1 MADDLNLK
9 PGRTLDLF
17 TGKHGTGTGGN
28 LQSNA
33 AADDFPGDFA
43 KLKLQIIRPVFES
56 IGNRVKER
64 GHAFNIS
71 EEPGRRISIHIVPPG
86 ANQSIHPYDWF
97 PTFSLYGAPH
107 TRRIGVHGRNTR
119 PNSSGST
126 GERGDYPVAKVSK
139 DVVEKELMKFIGE
152 IANW

>member
-1 MADDLNLK
+1 MADDPNLR
-9 PGRTLDLF
+9 PGRTGDLF
-17 TGKHGTGTGGN
+17 SARRGADGQPPPATGEVGF
-28 LQSNA
+28 
-33 AADDFPGDFA
+33 DGDFA
-43 KLKLQIIRPVFES
+43 TLKLQIIRPVFES
-56 IGNRVKER
+56 IGNRMKER

-71 EEPGRRISIHIVPPG
+71 EEPGGKISIHIVPPG

-97 PTFSLYGAPH
+97 PTFSLYGAPM
-107 TRRIGVHGRNTR
+107 TGRIGVHGRNTR

-126 GERGDYPVAKVSK
+126 GERGDYPLANVSK

>member
-1 MADDLNLK
+1 MADDPNLR

-17 TGKHGTGTGGN
+17 GTQRPAGTGGPP
-28 LQSNA
+28 QA
-33 AADDFPGDFA
+33 APGAIGFDGDFA
-43 KLKLQIIRPVFES
+43 NLKLQVIRPVFES
-56 IGNRVKER
+56 VGNRMKER

-71 EEPGRRISIHIVPPG
+71 EEPGGKISIHIVPPG

-97 PTFSLYGAPH
+97 PTFSLYGAPF

-126 GERGDYPVAKVSK
+126 GERGDYPLAKVSRE
-139 DVVEKELMKFIGE
+139 VVEKELMQFIGE